1 MSLICGRS
9 KQSLVGDMESLHM
22 VILVLLVLLGLNLIQ
37 NIKGMRIDGN
47 HRLEKTMPLISV
59 LIPARNEEER
69 IGRCAT
75 SLLES
80 DYPHLEII
88 VLDDNSRDRTYEV
101 VQRLSQYH
109 KNLRIIKGQKL
120 PPGWNG
126 KNWACHQLAHA
137 AKGEWFL
144 FTDADTCHSPN
155 SVSTA
160 FEVAKKS
167 QSHFVT
173 AIPGLIMK
181 TWAEKLILPVIHF
194 AFIVL
199 LPYKLIN
206 FSNNSRVAIG
216 IGPFL
221 FIQRRCYFSCG
232 GFEAIKT
239 EILDDMALA
248 RRVKQIKAKLSVIDG
263 TEIVKVRFYTCFKE
277 VWSGFSKNAF
287 QAIGSSPHFLFGI
300 SLACY
305 FLFVYPYFCL
315 GTAVYYGQ
323 SITLPFIQVLIVSAI
338 KLTLS
343 TRFKTSI
350 IFSLLHPIMIILTLL
365 ILFNSFRLTLFG
377 KKIEWKERLYP
388 VE

>member
-1 MSLICGRS
+1 MSHICAGS
-9 KQSLVGDMESLHM
+9 KQSLVGEMDSLHT
-22 VILVLLVLLGLNLIQ
+22 VILALLVLLGLNLIQ
-37 NIKGMRIDGN
+37 NIKGMRGYGN
-47 HRLEKTMPLISV
+47 LRVKKTMPLISV
-59 LIPARNEEER
+59 LIPARNEEEM
-69 IGRCAT
+69 IERCAS
-75 SLLES
+75 SLLKS
-80 DYPHLEII
+80 DYPNLEII
-88 VLDDNSRDRTYEV
+88 ILDDNSSDRTYEIIR
-101 VQRLSQYH
+101 RLSRSH
-109 KNLRIIKGQKL
+109 KNLQVLKGQEL
-120 PPGWNG
+120 PSGWNG

-137 AKGEWFL
+137 AKGDWFL
-144 FTDADTCHSPN
+144 FTDADTYHSPN
-155 SVSTA
+155 SISTA
-160 FEVAKKS
+160 LETAKKS
-167 QSHFVT
+167 RSSFVT

-194 AFIVL
+194 AFIAL
-199 LPYKLIN
+199 LPYNLIN
-206 FSNNSRVAIG
+206 FSKNSRVAIG

-221 FIQRRCYFSCG
+221 FIQRKCFFSCG

-248 RRVKQIKAKLSVIDG
+248 RRVKQNKAKMAVIDG

-300 SLACY
+300 SVACY

-315 GTAVYYGQ
+315 GTAIYYGQ
-323 SITLPFIQVLIVSAI
+323 SVTLPFIQVFIVSVI
-338 KLTLS
+338 KLALS

-350 IFSLLHPIMIILTLL
+350 AYSLLHPFMIILTLL

-388 VE
+388 VK